1 MKKCFQKRRK
11 KFLYMKMQQQQKI
24 PVIQF
29 AYLLHSA
36 QTPCV
41 AELETLYK
49 NDYTYVL
56 PAATVH

>member
-1 MKKCFQKRRK
+1 
-11 KFLYMKMQQQQKI
+11 MKMQQQQKI

-49 NDYTYVL
+49 NDYTYVRVCQMCQKFKNL
-56 PAATVH
+56 

>member
-1 MKKCFQKRRK
+1 
-11 KFLYMKMQQQQKI
+11 MKMQQQQKI